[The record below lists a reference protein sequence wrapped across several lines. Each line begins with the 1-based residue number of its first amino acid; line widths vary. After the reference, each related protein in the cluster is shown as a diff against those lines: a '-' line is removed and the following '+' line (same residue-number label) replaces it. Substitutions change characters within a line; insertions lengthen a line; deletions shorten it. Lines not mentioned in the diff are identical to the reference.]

1 MYNFHPQILSTLR
14 INIPGAL
21 ASICG
26 SVDWVPACEP
36 KGHWLDSQS
45 GHMPRLWA
53 RSPVGGAQEAT
64 THWRFSPSLS
74 PSLPLSLKIKKTLKK
89 KDCFPWFQHLLKII
103 IVNISVQSTSSYTE
117 RTQLRQ
123 WRILATKGKP
133 EGAGRRHSY
142 TKGKLHYH
150 KMVIKYYHCLKNLFP
165 LLNH

>member
-1 MYNFHPQILSTLR
+1 MRLSGLSAGLWTK
-14 INIPGAL
+14 
-21 ASICG
+21 G
-26 SVDWVPACEP
+26 SLV
-36 KGHWLDSQS
+36 GF
-45 GHMPRLWA
+45 
-53 RSPVGGAQEAT
+53 PVGAHAQVVGQVPSGGCT
-64 THWRFSPSLS
+64 RGNHTLTFLSLS
-74 PSLPLSLKIKKTLKK
+74 LSLPSPLSKNKENLKK